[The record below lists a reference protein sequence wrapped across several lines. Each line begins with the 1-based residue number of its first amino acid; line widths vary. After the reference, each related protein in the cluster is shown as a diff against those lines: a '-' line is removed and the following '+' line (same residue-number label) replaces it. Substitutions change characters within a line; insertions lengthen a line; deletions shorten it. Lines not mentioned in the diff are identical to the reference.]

1 MKKTIYACKSD
12 VFKGDII
19 RHQGKFFVVID
30 SMNSNNG
37 NFRAKDSR
45 GRLFWLNTLNVDG
58 VKKRKDQ
65 TIIYI

>member
-1 MKKTIYACKSD
+1 MYKCKSD

-19 RHQGKFFVVID
+19 TKDKKHYIVID

-45 GRLFWLNTLNVDG
+45 GRMMWFNTLNIDG
-58 VKKRKDQ
+58 VAKRKDK
-65 TIIYI
+65 TAIYI